1 MRAVLQR
8 VSGASVE
15 IDGKV
20 HGAIGKGILALVG
33 VHRDD
38 LEEDAR
44 YILDKILDLRIFPD
58 AEDRMNLS
66 LRDVSGALLLVS
78 QFTLLGDCRRG
89 RRPSYSEAMEPAR
102 AEAFFARMVE
112 MARSLHPA
120 VETGR
125 FKAMMDVALVNEG
138 PVTLIID
145 SRRSF

>member
-1 MRAVLQR
+1 MRAVVQR

-15 IDGKV
+15 IGGKV
-20 HGAIGKGILALVG
+20 HGSIGKGILALVG
-33 VHRDD
+33 IHRDD
-38 LEEDAR
+38 LEEDAC
-44 YILDKILDLRIFPD
+44 YVLEKILDLRIFPD
-58 AEDRMNLS
+58 AEDKMNLS

-78 QFTLLGDCRRG
+78 QFTLFGDCRRG

-125 FKAMMDVALVNEG
+125 FKAMMDVVLVNEG
-138 PVTLIID
+138 PVTLILD
-145 SRRSF
+145 SRRGF